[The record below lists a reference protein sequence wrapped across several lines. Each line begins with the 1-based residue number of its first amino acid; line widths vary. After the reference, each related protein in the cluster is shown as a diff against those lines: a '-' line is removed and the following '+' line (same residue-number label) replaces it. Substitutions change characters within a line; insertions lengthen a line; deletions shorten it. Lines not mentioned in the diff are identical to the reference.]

1 MREDA
6 AFLDKLIR
14 FDADGKLMVKFDDE
28 ADRLELQRM
37 VRGNDFF
44 ENASS
49 DFSSEWEQNASK
61 DNESLGAASKG
72 SSNPH

>member
-14 FDADGKLMVKFDDE
+14 FDADGKLQINVVDD

-49 DFSSEWEQNASK
+49 DSSSE
-61 DNESLGAASKG
+61 
-72 SSNPH
+72 